1 MFVDAVKPGSL
12 LLVWD
17 LDMRVD
23 VLGNHLLGVRTTVTA
38 NILNVPTENIF
49 QDFPRICILLLVSA
63 VVSIS
68 TDIILTGQVSI
79 EGFQWHVS
87 LPNFFPYMLIALN
100 LTSHKG
106 AHFKAAEYIYADHSI
121 SLHNAQQQSLASF
134 AILHIQCDNFNQCQ
148 KLNAWSFTDDP
159 FWNCHHERITRRYR
173 DAQDRLFWMNRPCS
187 ART

>member
-1 MFVDAVKPGSL
+1 MFVDAVQPGSL

-79 EGFQWHVS
+79 EGFQ
-87 LPNFFPYMLIALN
+87 
-100 LTSHKG
+100 
-106 AHFKAAEYIYADHSI
+106 
-121 SLHNAQQQSLASF
+121 
-134 AILHIQCDNFNQCQ
+134 
-148 KLNAWSFTDDP
+148 
-159 FWNCHHERITRRYR
+159 
-173 DAQDRLFWMNRPCS
+173 
-187 ART
+187 